1 MAAEEVAGPRATDAR
16 RVVLVTGANSGIGLA
31 LCERILSEDN
41 QIHLCMACRNMQKAE
56 AAKSELQLSHPG
68 ADISLLKID
77 VGNINSVIQA
87 AKEIRQRYQ
96 HVDYLY
102 LNAGIMLNPHFS
114 LKAFLSSLLSR
125 KVFTMFQTGE
135 GLLTQEDWLTDD
147 GLQQVFMTNVFGHFL
162 LIRNLEPVLGQA
174 GCTSQVVW
182 TSSSNAR
189 KSAFNLTDY
198 QHSQGQESYSSS
210 KYATDLLNVG
220 LNKHYNSKGLFSSV
234 VCPGLV
240 LTNLTY
246 GIFPPVLW
254 TLITPIMWLIRVFMN
269 SFTLSPYNGT
279 EALVWLF
286 TQKPESLD
294 PMVKYLSCTSGF
306 GNNYVT
312 SCKMDV
318 DVETAE
324 IFYQELLKLE
334 GKMKEKSDVTGDHS

>member
-1 MAAEEVAGPRATDAR
+1 MAAQAAVSSATGAR

-41 QIHLCMACRNMQKAE
+41 QIHLCMACRNMKKAE
-56 AAKSELQLSHPG
+56 AAKSELHLSHPG

-77 VGNINSVIQA
+77 VGNINSVIKA

-102 LNAGIMLNPHFS
+102 LNAGIMPNPHFS
-114 LKAFLSSLLSR
+114 LKAFLSSLMSR
-125 KVFTMFQTGE
+125 KVFIMFQTGQ

-162 LIRNLEPVLGQA
+162 LIRELEPVLGQG

-189 KSAFNLTDY
+189 KSAFSLTDY

-220 LNKHYNSKGLFSSV
+220 LNKHYNSK
-234 VCPGLV
+234 
-240 LTNLTY
+240 
-246 GIFPPVLW
+246 
-254 TLITPIMWLIRVFMN
+254 IRVFIN

-286 TQKPESLD
+286 MQKPESLD
-294 PMVKYLSCTSGF
+294 AMVKYHSCTSAF
-306 GNNYVT
+306 GNNYVA
-312 SCKMDV
+312 SCKMDI

-324 IFYQELLKLE
+324 IFYQELVKLE
-334 GKMKEKSDVTGDHS
+334 GKMKEKSGITGDHS

>member
-1 MAAEEVAGPRATDAR
+1 MAEEAVSRAMAGR

-56 AAKSELQLSHPG
+56 AAKSELLLSHPG

-77 VGNINSVIQA
+77 VGNINSVIKA

-96 HVDYLY
+96 HVDCLY
-102 LNAGIMLNPHFS
+102 LNAGIMPNPHFS
-114 LKAFLSSLLSR
+114 LKAFLTSLLSR
-125 KVFTMFQTGE
+125 KVFIMFQTGQ

-174 GCTSQVVW
+174 GCASQVVW
-182 TSSSNAR
+182 TSSRNAR
-189 KSAFNLTDY
+189 KSAFSLTDY
-198 QHSQGQESYSSS
+198 QHSEGQESYSSS

-246 GIFPPVLW
+246 GIFPPFFW
-254 TLITPIMWLIRVFMN
+254 TLITPILWLIRLFIN

-294 PMVKYLSCTSGF
+294 PMMKYLSCTSVL
-306 GNNYVT
+306 GNNYIAP
-312 SCKMDV
+312 CKMDV
-318 DVETAE
+318 DMETAE

-334 GKMKEKSDVTGDHS
+334 GKMKEKNGMSGDHS

>member
-1 MAAEEVAGPRATDAR
+1 MAAEAAVSRATGAR
-16 RVVLVTGANSGIGLA
+16 RVVLITGANSGIGLA

-56 AAKSELQLSHPG
+56 AAKSELQLTHPG

-77 VGNINSVIQA
+77 VGNIHSVIQA

-102 LNAGIMLNPHFS
+102 LNAGIMPNPRFN
-114 LKAFLSSLLSR
+114 LKAFLSNLLSR
-125 KVFTMFQTGE
+125 KVFIMFQTGQ

-210 KYATDLLNVG
+210 KYATDLLSVG
-220 LNKHYNSKGLFSSV
+220 LNKHYNSK
-234 VCPGLV
+234 
-240 LTNLTY
+240 
-246 GIFPPVLW
+246 
-254 TLITPIMWLIRVFMN
+254 IRVFIN

-294 PMVKYLSCTSGF
+294 PMVKYLSYTSGF

-312 SCKMDV
+312 SCKVRWM
-318 DVETAE
+318 
-324 IFYQELLKLE
+324 LMLKQL
-334 GKMKEKSDVTGDHS
+334 KYFIKSCYSLKAR

>member
-1 MAAEEVAGPRATDAR
+1 MAAEAAVSRATGAR
-16 RVVLVTGANSGIGLA
+16 RVVLITGANSGIGLA

-56 AAKSELQLSHPG
+56 AAKSELQLTHPG

-77 VGNINSVIQA
+77 VGNIHSVIQA

-102 LNAGIMLNPHFS
+102 LNAGIMPNPRFN
-114 LKAFLSSLLSR
+114 LKAFLSNLLSR
-125 KVFTMFQTGE
+125 KVFIMFQTGQ

-210 KYATDLLNVG
+210 KYATDLLSVG
-220 LNKHYNSKGLFSSV
+220 LNKHYNSK
-234 VCPGLV
+234 
-240 LTNLTY
+240 
-246 GIFPPVLW
+246 
-254 TLITPIMWLIRVFMN
+254 IRVFIN

-294 PMVKYLSCTSGF
+294 PMVKYLSYTSGF

-324 IFYQELLKLE
+324 IFYQELLQLE
-334 GKMKEKSDVTGDHS
+334 GKMKEKSGVTGDHG

>member
-1 MAAEEVAGPRATDAR
+1 MAAQAAVSSATGAR

-41 QIHLCMACRNMQKAE
+41 QIHLCMACRNMKKAE
-56 AAKSELQLSHPG
+56 AAKSELHLSHPG

-77 VGNINSVIQA
+77 VGNINSVIKA
-87 AKEIRQRYQ
+87 AKEIRQR
-96 HVDYLY
+96 
-102 LNAGIMLNPHFS
+102 
-114 LKAFLSSLLSR
+114 
-125 KVFTMFQTGE
+125 KVFIMFQTGQ

-162 LIRNLEPVLGQA
+162 LIRELEPVLGQG

-189 KSAFNLTDY
+189 KSAFSLTDY

-246 GIFPPVLW
+246 GIFPPFFW
-254 TLITPIMWLIRVFMN
+254 TLITPIMWLIRVFIN

-286 TQKPESLD
+286 MQKPESLD
-294 PMVKYLSCTSGF
+294 AMVKYHSCTSAF
-306 GNNYVT
+306 GNNYVA
-312 SCKMDV
+312 SCKMDI

-324 IFYQELLKLE
+324 IFYQELVKLE
-334 GKMKEKSDVTGDHS
+334 GKMKEKSGITGDHS

>member
-1 MAAEEVAGPRATDAR
+1 MARR

-56 AAKSELQLSHPG
+56 AAKSELLLTHPG
-68 ADISLLKID
+68 ADISLLKVD
-77 VGNINSVIQA
+77 VGNVKSVIKA
-87 AKEIRQRYQ
+87 AEEIKQRYQ

-102 LNAGIMLNPHFS
+102 LNAGIMPNPHFS
-114 LKAFLSSLLSR
+114 LKAFLSNLLSR
-125 KVFTMFQTGE
+125 KVFVMFQTGQ

-162 LIRNLEPVLGQA
+162 LIRNLEPVLCQA
-174 GCTSQVVW
+174 DCVSHVVW
-182 TSSSNAR
+182 TSSSNAG
-189 KSAFNLTDY
+189 KSAFSLTDY

-210 KYATDLLNVG
+210 KYATDLLSVG
-220 LNKHYNSKGLFSSV
+220 LNKHYNNKGLFSSV

-246 GIFPPVLW
+246 GIFPSFFW
-254 TLITPIMWLIRVFMN
+254 TLITPIMWLIRVFIN

-279 EALVWLF
+279 EALIWLF
-286 TQKPESLD
+286 SQKPESLD
-294 PMVKYLSCTSGF
+294 PMKKYLSCTSGF

-312 SCKMDV
+312 LCKMDINV
-318 DVETAE
+318 ITAE
-324 IFYQELLKLE
+324 IFYQELLKLQVQME
-334 GKMKEKSDVTGDHS
+334 EKNKVGDYR

>member
-87 AKEIRQRYQ
+87 AKEIRQ
-96 HVDYLY
+96 
-102 LNAGIMLNPHFS
+102 
-114 LKAFLSSLLSR
+114 R